1 MSLAVAL
8 WIDDADYIDD
18 RSEEAL
24 EYFLSMLDRLGIRA
38 TFKIVGEKARTLH
51 RHGRDDIIRALCR
64 HDLCYHS
71 DLHSYH
77 PTVTEYTEPLT
88 FHDGA
93 AEFEKR
99 EIGGLHDLR
108 EIFGREIVGY
118 GQPGESFTPDAFPV
132 LRKYGAD
139 VNLDDHFILDVDGMA
154 FSYCGVLN
162 FNHVR
167 RILRYDYRDPNG
179 MEIAKQT
186 FDALAAE
193 EGGRDYPENVRLFSV
208 FYHPSE
214 FFSSE
219 YLGDYYNF
227 RGGKNHAYDGDGKF
241 LGYTLP
247 PSWDRE
253 IEHRNMENVGAFLK
267 YMQEQ
272 GASFVTATDLRTMQI
287 RRNRFITK
295 QDIEALATSYAGGNI
310 TFFDIGG
317 EYVSASEGFLLL
329 SQYLSGKQPHPYLI
343 YGPEMRAASVIPD
356 AAVVTREQ
364 VTSAMAEQDSIMG
377 YPQLKSLYRV
387 GDCSLTPLDLCAT
400 AAYLIA
406 NQLDVCHPISGNPLF
421 ERHVYHHSNW
431 SNRWLFG
438 DDFYVPNTYEKT
450 RLQCWT
456 LKPIRY

>member
-1 MSLAVAL
+1 MSLAAAL

-24 EYFLSMLDRLGIRA
+24 DYLLSMLDRLGIRA
-38 TFKIVGEKARTLH
+38 TFKLVGEKARTLKK
-51 RHGRDDIIRALCR
+51 HGRDDSIRALCR

-71 DLHSYH
+71 NLHSFH
-77 PTVTEYTEPLT
+77 PTVTEYTEPLS

-93 AEFEKR
+93 IEFEKR
-99 EIGGLHDLR
+99 EMSGFHDLR

-118 GQPGESFTPDAFPV
+118 GQPGESFSPDVFPV
-132 LRKYGAD
+132 LRKFGAD

-162 FNHVR
+162 LNHVR
-167 RILRYDYRDPNG
+167 RILRYDYRDANG
-179 MEIAKQT
+179 MDYAKKA
-186 FDALAAE
+186 FHEMASME
-193 EGGRDYPENVRLFSV
+193 CGREYPEQVRLFSV

-227 RGGKNHAYDGDGKF
+227 RNGKNHSFDSKGIF

-247 PSWDRE
+247 PAWDRE
-253 IEHRNMENVGAFLK
+253 TEHHNIEKVGQFLQ

-272 GASFVTATDLRTMQI
+272 GVNFVTASELRNMQI
-287 RRNRFITK
+287 RRNRFIEK
-295 QDIEALATSYAGGNI
+295 QDIEALASQYANGSI

-317 EYVSASEGFLLL
+317 EYISASEGFLLL
-329 SQYLSGKQPHPYLI
+329 SQYLLGKQPHPYLI
-343 YGPEMRAASVIPD
+343 YGPETRETSMIPD
-356 AAVVTREQ
+356 GTTVSREQ
-364 VTSAMAEQDSIMG
+364 VASAMTEQDYIMG
-377 YPQLKSLYRV
+377 YPQLKSRYHV
-387 GDCSLTPLDLCAT
+387 GDCLLTPLDLCAT

-406 NQLDVCHPISGNPLF
+406 NDLEICQPILGTPKF
-421 ERHVYHHSNW
+421 ERHVCYHSNW
-431 SNRWLFG
+431 SNRWLFS
-438 DDFYVPNTYEKT
+438 DDFHVPNTYEKT

-456 LKPIRY
+456 LKPVRY